1 MSNIKSVRT
10 SKGVSVFLKGQSP
23 ISIDVG
29 AGNYEA
35 VIEALD
41 ANDETALR
49 SALNT
54 RQYVVEQ
61 SFGKFRVDERGNLV
75 YVPADYT
82 LPTELTEY
90 VLPILKKAR
99 NLEPI
104 LLYVEHLLSN
114 PSQFAQ
120 KELLQWVDKAKMPIT
135 PDGHFLAYKRV
146 RDDYK
151 DVHSGTMDNSVGQVV
166 QMPRLAVDD
175 DRTRTCSAGLH
186 FCSKDYLSHFGGDRI
201 VVVKINPADV
211 VSIPDD
217 YDFTKGRAWRYE
229 VVAELSTLD
238 GELIRELDVFFIDEF
253 DSRDEVVVELKEVS
267 KNKQGTVSLTKVVA
281 PKADAVIGKTS
292 LTDAQVRRIRTLLKQ
307 GATVAGTARTVGT
320 SERTVARIRD
330 GETYTDVK

>member
-1 MSNIKSVRT
+1 MSNIKSLRT
-10 SKGVSVFLKGQSP
+10 SKGVSVFVKGQSP
-23 ISIDVG
+23 VSVDVG

-41 ANDETALR
+41 ANDEAALK
-49 SALNT
+49 SALNI
-54 RQYVVEQ
+54 RQYVIEQ
-61 SFGKFRVDERGNLV
+61 SFGKFNVDSRGNLSFGT
-75 YVPADYT
+75 YP
-82 LPTELTEY
+82 LPLALSDY

-99 NLEPI
+99 NLDPI
-104 LLYVEHLLSN
+104 LLFLEN
-114 PSQFAQ
+114 
-120 KELLQWVDKAKMPIT
+120 LLQNPAKFAIEELMQWLEKGQMALT

-146 RDDYK
+146 RTDYK
-151 DVHSGTMDNSVGQVV
+151 DVHSGTMDNSVGQIV
-166 QMPRLAVDD
+166 QMPRFAVDD

-186 FCSKDYLSHFGGDRI
+186 FCSKDYLEHFSGDRI

-229 VVAELSTLD
+229 VVAELSVVD
-238 GELIRELDVFFIDEF
+238 GELERELEAHFINDF
-253 DSRDEVVVELKEVS
+253 DGRDEEILELKEVS

-281 PKADAVIGKTS
+281 AKSGAIGKTA
-292 LTDAQVRRIRTLLKQ
+292 LTDSQVRQVRKLLDQ
-307 GATVAGTARTVGT
+307 GSTVAYTARTVGT